1 MQLSDKIISLEEY
14 LTAQTP
20 HGDYIR
26 GLQMSSRS
34 ALSLHVGISYPK
46 MYGNSY
52 SLHGIDRLA
61 NDQWW
66 IHRELMRQHYG
77 VYATPTAALASLQ
90 TSEVFKQ
97 YLPHISRD
105 EPTLVAFTAT
115 PEDGIRD
122 KQTRVAMGRFIRK
135 FSPWMTDKDI
145 AAIESAHRSELNPDI
160 RLHNFLDEWDTCH
173 TVYTNAAPACMS
185 KGDSSYQ
192 IKGSPLRAYQA
203 PGWFVAAM
211 YRPDGSIVA
220 RATVWINPEDEND
233 KRQVRVYGDNAL
245 QLWLDRKGF
254 AHRGFEGA
262 YLNTKVIGAHS
273 STSDATKAIMCPYV
287 DSGTNPSTGK
297 TQRTAEEN
305 NAYGIWDGN
314 DRLYLINAGH
324 SDKYKGYLAGVQST
338 SGFIQARPFPINGVC
353 VVTGQKFNA
362 MTSAFV
368 EVWHK
373 GAKGFAVKS
382 AVSDFRSTYI
392 NRSTSMLASKTE
404 KVFTYSSSYWLD
416 TDENRAATGYHR
428 LSAKFYPAEQEWSRT
443 LSDITTTHNGD
454 VIKIADSILYV
465 GTNGGTSMLRIH
477 QDELPKDAE
486 RVASINEVK
495 TFAAPNARIVRTAAN
510 RKVVPGIHPVV
521 ELYDGSWAY
530 ERHATPV
537 IMFGTKVFIPKDSD
551 ASVLS
556 AAELPSVVKSKVDA
570 AVTKARRPGD
580 MIKRIVYENLMDRG
594 DCFAP
599 IAKSGDVFVWDYT
612 FEPDGLSVP
621 TIREFLA
628 QPVDMT
634 KNRNAKE
641 AAVASFFASATK
653 LLAYADAKWAEKAAA
668 TTETAATPV
677 AA

>member
-14 LTAQTP
+14 LTAQVAD
-20 HGDYIR
+20 GSYIR
-26 GLQMSSRS
+26 GLQLSSRS
-34 ALSLHVGISYPK
+34 ALSLHTGISYPK
-46 MYGNSY
+46 MYGNTFA
-52 SLHGIDRLA
+52 LQGVDRLA

-77 VYATPTAALASLQ
+77 VYAAPTAALASLQ
-90 TSEVFKQ
+90 QSEVFKQ

-105 EPTLVAFTAT
+105 DPTLIAFTAT

-135 FSPWMTDKDI
+135 FSPWMPDKDV

-160 RLHNFLDEWDTCH
+160 RLHNFLDEWDTCY
-173 TVYTNAAPACMS
+173 TVYTNASPACMS

-220 RATVWINPEDEND
+220 RATVWINPENEAD

-324 SDKYKGYLAGVQST
+324 GDKYKGYLAGVQST

-373 GAKGFAVKS
+373 GAKGFAIKS
-382 AVSDFRSTYI
+382 AVSDFRTTFI
-392 NRSTSMLASKTE
+392 DRNTSLLAAKTE
-404 KVFTYSSSYWLD
+404 KTFVHGSNHWLD
-416 TDENRAATGYHR
+416 TDANREATGHQR
-428 LSAKFYPAEQEWSRT
+428 LSAKFYPDRQEWVRG
-443 LSDITTTHNGD
+443 LINITVTTAGD
-454 VIKIADSILYV
+454 TIVTDDLVQIIT
-465 GTNGGTSMLRIH
+465 GNRLRSIH
-477 QDELPKDAE
+477 QAELPKDAD
-486 RVASINEVK
+486 RVASINEIK
-495 TFAAPNARIVRTAAN
+495 TFAAADAKVVRTAAN

-530 ERHATPV
+530 ERHATAV
-537 IMFGTKVFIPKDSD
+537 TMFGTKVFIPKDSD
-551 ASVLS
+551 ASVLNT
-556 AAELPSVVKSKVDA
+556 AELPTAVKSRVDA
-570 AVTKARRPGD
+570 VVAKARRPGD
-580 MIKRIVYENLMDRG
+580 MIKRVVYENLMDRG

-599 IAKSGDVFVWDYT
+599 ISNSGDVFIWDYT

-641 AAVASFFASATK
+641 AAVASFLASATK